1 MPQPKNLA
9 SNMEGLEIHLSK
21 NTFLY
26 PPSRSNE
33 KMNLVTRKEY
43 KINETKF
50 LKYFCKYLVENRI
63 FLRLG
68 LICLNGNK
76 SNLSFIRAILY
87 HKQINLVAANATTKK
102 PCH

>member
-1 MPQPKNLA
+1 
-9 SNMEGLEIHLSK
+9 MEGFEMHPSK
-21 NTFLY
+21 NSFLH

-50 LKYFCKYLVENRI
+50 LKHFCKYLVENRI

-76 SNLSFIRAILY
+76 SNLSFNRAILY
-87 HKQINLVAANATTKK
+87 HKPINPVAANATTKK